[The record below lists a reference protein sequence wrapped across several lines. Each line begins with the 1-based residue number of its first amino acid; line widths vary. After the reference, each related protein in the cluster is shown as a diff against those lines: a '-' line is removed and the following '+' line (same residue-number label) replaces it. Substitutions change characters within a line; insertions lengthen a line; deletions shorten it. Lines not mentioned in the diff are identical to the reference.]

1 MGQAIKSRE
10 RVYNYGEVFTSDELV
25 EDMLQLAPNELCRID
40 SRYLEPACGTGN
52 FLEPI
57 LIKKL
62 NQAKKYKRIIREY
75 EQQSLMALGS
85 IYGIELLKDN
95 VEECRDRLFQIW
107 LEEYRATFKNK
118 VVDDVIKSARFIV
131 DRNIVCANALTM
143 KNDLGEPIVFSE
155 WSIIMHGKMQRK
167 EFLFDEQLDSGET
180 ELRQYVCDY
189 RRIWE
194 DAD

>member
-1 MGQAIKSRE
+1 MGQDIKSRE
-10 RVYNYGEVFTSDELV
+10 RVYNFGEVFTSEELV
-25 EDMLQLAPNELCRID
+25 EDMLLLAPNELYRID

-57 LIKKL
+57 LRKKL

-85 IYGIELLKDN
+85 IYGIELLEDN
-95 VEECRDRLFQIW
+95 VEECRERLFQIW
-107 LEEYRATFKNK
+107 FEEYRSAFKTK
-118 VVDDVIKSARFIV
+118 IVDDVIKSARFIV

-155 WSIIMHGKMQRK
+155 WSIIMPGKMQRK
-167 EFLFDEQLDSGET
+167 EFLFDEQLNSGET

-194 DAD
+194 DVY

>member
-1 MGQAIKSRE
+1 MGQDIKSRE

-57 LIKKL
+57 LRKKL